1 MNAQHLLNQHIQ
13 TPIHKYHNKYSLLFL
28 IHDMGMFMKGSIEG
42 EKKKKTKKKNEK
54 KKKPQRGNLE
64 QTRDKI
70 K

>member
-1 MNAQHLLNQHIQ
+1 
-13 TPIHKYHNKYSLLFL
+13 
-28 IHDMGMFMKGSIEG
+28 MGMFMKGSIEG
-42 EKKKKTKKKNEK
+42 EK